1 MCDARGFQSPRHSL
15 QKQITSHPFRAEVLK
30 IFYLQIEFTFP
41 PKNLRLSNTEY
52 SSDAYIESVVSK
64 TNICSDGR
72 SKLLTL
78 NLKVELCAKIN

>member
-1 MCDARGFQSPRHSL
+1 L
-15 QKQITSHPFRAEVLK
+15 QNLSQKN
-30 IFYLQIEFTFP
+30 FYLQIEFTFP

-52 SSDAYIESVVSK
+52 SSNAYIESDVSK
-64 TNICSDGR
+64 MNVCSDGT

>member
-1 MCDARGFQSPRHSL
+1 MELNVPVADESL
-15 QKQITSHPFRAEVLK
+15 TGTLKCPVLQNLSQKN
-30 IFYLQIEFTFP
+30 FYLQIEFTFP

-52 SSDAYIESVVSK
+52 SSNAYIESDVSK
-64 TNICSDGR
+64 MNVCSDGT